1 MSRLYKWLGA
11 TKAHIKFLIRCSKS
25 HLVPEGLCSKT
36 DNQDQEI
43 RWIGRKVRKNP
54 LEGIIKLVTCKSIYA
69 ADVNRLISEQR
80 RIQISGA
87 TTQEYARQRILHEEQ
102 DPFQEA

>member
-1 MSRLYKWLGA
+1 M
-11 TKAHIKFLIRCSKS
+11 F
-25 HLVPEGLCSKT
+25 ET

-54 LEGIIKLVTCKSIYA
+54 LEGII
-69 ADVNRLISEQR
+69 RLIFER